1 MDILRKF
8 FPFAFKYAGD
18 TNQFVV
24 GILIHVILWFVIP
37 VIVACVLE
45 FIGAF
50 LCIIPIIGWIL
61 GPILMMLGALVSF
74 IISFYGLAGLVIN
87 ILVYTKVIKE

>member
-1 MDILRKF
+1 MDVLKKF

-18 TNQFVV
+18 TNQLVV
-24 GILIHVILWFVIP
+24 GILIHVILWFMIP

-50 LCIIPIIGWIL
+50 LCIIPIIGWIF
-61 GPILMMLGALVSF
+61 GSILMMLGVLVPF